1 MEKIK
6 LRSLIGADG
15 ILQIQTP
22 TALKDT
28 LVEVVVIV
36 QPLPDNEVVPI
47 EDVQPRYNAWGKK
60 VTKESI
66 GSAVTR
72 MQQLRREV
80 ALDKISLRSMI
91 DEGRRF

>member
-1 MEKIK
+1 METKK
-6 LRSLIGADG
+6 LRSHIGADG
-15 ILQIQTP
+15 VLQIQTF

-36 QPLPDNEVVPI
+36 QPLPDTEAALA
-47 EDVQPRYNAWGKK
+47 EEAQSRCNAWGKK

-66 GSAVTR
+66 GNAIAK

-80 ALDKISLRSMI
+80 ALDKMSVRSMI